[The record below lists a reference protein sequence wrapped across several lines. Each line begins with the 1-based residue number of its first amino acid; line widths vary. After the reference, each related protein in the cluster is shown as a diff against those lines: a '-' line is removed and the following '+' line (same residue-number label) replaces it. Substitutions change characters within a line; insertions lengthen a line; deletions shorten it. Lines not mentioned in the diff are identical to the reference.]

1 MISIRSGFDA
11 DKIIAQDQARQ
22 AEERKAAEAAARQ
35 KEIEKRKG
43 RKKGTPAAPAT
54 PPAPSVITAPYK
66 GIQFEPLAYHAVD
79 QDGKLQTEKALLT
92 YDQSLEG
99 LQQRGFERHPS
110 PAEVFGLLADNL
122 ENRLTGSLKTVADD
136 MLTSYGEWL
145 DMAVERKGD
154 ILLAYFGVSG
164 LRWAKDKYVKD
175 NFRAAK
181 QREFDIA
188 GIPSSQYVDLAQFPD
203 EFTHA
208 AYRRAFAALP
218 LEMQKGDRRA
228 QVYLRETGIWPI
240 GHGDFGRFDA
250 SAVYLNRA
258 SRGVRQAPKSP

>member
-35 KEIEKRKG
+35 KEIGERRG

-54 PPAPSVITAPYK
+54 PAPSVITAPYQ
-66 GIQFEPLAYHAVD
+66 GILFEPLALRAMNIN
-79 QDGKLQTEKALLT
+79 GKLETEKVLLT
-92 YDQSLEG
+92 YDQSLAA
-99 LQQRGFERHPS
+99 LQAREYERHPS
-110 PAEVFGLLADNL
+110 PAEVCGLLSDNL
-122 ENRLTGSLKTVADD
+122 ENRLTASLKAVADD

-154 ILLAYFGVSG
+154 ILIAYFGVSG
-164 LRWAKDKYVKD
+164 LHWVKDRYVKD
-175 NFRAAK
+175 KFRAAK

-203 EFTHA
+203 EFTQA

-240 GHGDFGRFDA
+240 GHCDFGRFDA